1 MLTSGLIKMTTNCG
15 SDGTITASIVLL
27 TKDSLG
33 QPCPHWMVRRS
44 VLVHVKHV
52 ALGVVT
58 EQQLQGGHGGKVAGV
73 LQEDDYHAIRTRVGD
88 AVLCLLNREAAGQLA
103 GSESW
108 SHQQQHLATRLA
120 E

>member
-15 SDGTITASIVLL
+15 SDGTITASVVLL

-33 QPCPHWMVRRS
+33 QPRPHWM

-58 EQQLQGGHGGKVAGV
+58 EQQLQGGHGGKVAGI
-73 LQEDDYHAIRTRVGD
+73 LQEDDDHAIRQRVGD
-88 AVLCLLNREAAGQLA
+88 AALCLLNREAAGPVA
-103 GSESW
+103 GSESR
-108 SHQQQHLATRLA
+108 SHQQQHLATRPV